1 MPESVVPCCPPL
13 EVDKVCDTLDFQYRQ
28 IHNAPVQVGD
38 RTQLIP
44 VEVILRVR
52 LQRCSGPLALGDLV
66 YSTTLL
72 PGEKVRLFTTD
83 RRSRFTYDSST
94 KLSYRNEQTQEEH
107 FYMSSMA
114 DFMSDVSARDSGRS
128 SNQSKGHTDTHAET
142 SGFLSSI
149 FGSPSVDVNGNYNA
163 EATSDFLRELSQ
175 HAQASSHRAELGVR
189 GASAVSVGEVQSRTH
204 AEGESED
211 HFEASSRQFSNPN
224 RCHALTF
231 YFYRINKTQTIRFTL
246 EAIER
251 RVIDPAVGTKVT
263 NNPFASRGD
272 VSVIPSAVLATA
284 ENRLKVEEIG
294 RSSVAAEQRASQPS
308 GLVSVA
314 SATAVVGVSVGSGLV
329 GAIPEPIPE
338 PIRRQALQHVDAEL
352 VKSRLIGAI
361 GGQVSPEAQKQYSFE
376 LRSSLPTPGLMVKGC
391 LDECNTCEPALQ
403 QQIKLELE
411 RKQLENQLLQ
421 RQIDLLEKSQ
431 EYRCCPNGVEKTA

>member
-1 MPESVVPCCPPL
+1 
-13 EVDKVCDTLDFQYRQ
+13 
-28 IHNAPVQVGD
+28 
-38 RTQLIP
+38 
-44 VEVILRVR
+44 
-52 LQRCSGPLALGDLV
+52 
-66 YSTTLL
+66 
-72 PGEKVRLFTTD
+72 
-83 RRSRFTYDSST
+83 
-94 KLSYRNEQTQEEH
+94 
-107 FYMSSMA
+107 
-114 DFMSDVSARDSGRS
+114 
-128 SNQSKGHTDTHAET
+128 
-142 SGFLSSI
+142 
-149 FGSPSVDVNGNYNA
+149 
-163 EATSDFLRELSQ
+163 
-175 HAQASSHRAELGVR
+175 
-189 GASAVSVGEVQSRTH
+189 
-204 AEGESED
+204 
-211 HFEASSRQFSNPN
+211 
-224 RCHALTF
+224 
-231 YFYRINKTQTIRFTL
+231 
-246 EAIER
+246 
-251 RVIDPAVGTKVT
+251 
-263 NNPFASRGD
+263 
-272 VSVIPSAVLATA
+272 
-284 ENRLKVEEIG
+284 VEEIG